1 MGRDGWVEALHV
13 RSVMRGSGVSL
24 LGIIVGLVLWWVG
37 DTFLETPPQ
46 TPQEKRTERD
56 YQNAFCPSLKGQME
70 YVLPDKTR
78 VDCLTATHAIE
89 IDWAEKW
96 AEGIGQ
102 ALYYAKITG
111 KAPAVALIV
120 GEKDARYLK
129 RLELVAEDTG
139 ITVFVIAR

>member
-1 MGRDGWVEALHV
+1 
-13 RSVMRGSGVSL
+13 
-24 LGIIVGLVLWWVG
+24 
-37 DTFLETPPQ
+37 
-46 TPQEKRTERD
+46 
-56 YQNAFCPSLKGQME
+56 ME